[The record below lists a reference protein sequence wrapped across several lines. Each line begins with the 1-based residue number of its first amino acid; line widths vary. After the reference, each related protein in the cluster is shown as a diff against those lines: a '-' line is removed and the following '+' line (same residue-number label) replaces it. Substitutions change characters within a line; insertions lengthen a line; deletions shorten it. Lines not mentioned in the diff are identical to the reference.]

1 MKQKDNFLYFV
12 FTILFLLLFLIIFT
26 PFWIIFF
33 IFISYIIIYFSD
45 KDKKEKFRKK
55 YPEIMNFLEFLGII
69 QKNDKIISK
78 NQYEIKNPEWLEK
91 EYFQENEN
99 IKEKNNLEKIFQ
111 KNENL
116 DFLKQKEE
124 KKLEFKVEKDKK
136 INQIQKKFNE
146 KRYSIFDDYES
157 VLDIMKK

>member
-1 MKQKDNFLYFV
+1 MNPKYYRWYFIII
-12 FTILFLLLFLIIFT
+12 ILFFFISPILWIFFLI
-26 PFWIIFF
+26 F
-33 IFISYIIIYFSD
+33 IVYFINYFLD
-45 KDKKEKFRKK
+45 KEKKEKFRKK
-55 YPEIMNFLEFLGII
+55 YPEIMNFLEFLDII

-91 EYFQENEN
+91 EYSQENEN